1 MPYTDENTLVR
12 EALFELEPA
21 INEMGDC
28 AKAAQIAYDALS
40 VDFYRLIRERAPEY
54 ERRLS
59 GIVYM
64 VGRAVETMQA
74 VDETWQETFDKY
86 VHQRTEDAA

>member
-1 MPYTDENTLVR
+1 MTHTESNKLVKD
-12 EALFELEPA
+12 ALFELEPV

-28 AKAAQIAYDALS
+28 AKAAQIAYEALS
-40 VDFYRLIRERAPEY
+40 EDFYRLIRERAPEY

-64 VGRAVETMQA
+64 VGKAVERMQD
-74 VDETWQETFDKY
+74 VDEVWQETFDKH
-86 VHQRTEDAA
+86 VHGRAEDAA